1 MKKDWEELKKEKQ
14 QVIFDSALRII
25 KEKGFH
31 RARIAD
37 IAKEAGISYGLVY
50 HYFKNKEDLL
60 NEILNQWW
68 VGLYQLLE
76 DIQKTERAL
85 NGRLKG
91 LILYFLDTY
100 QRKPDLIHIFIT
112 QISRSATNLTE
123 TRLDN
128 FKKFF
133 RLMEDILT
141 QGQKAKK
148 LRKDIESRY
157 LTYIFLGGVETF
169 LSVMVLGEESIKSEQ
184 QKNKIA
190 DSILE
195 VFLNG
200 ANALNQIR
208 SGNPI

>member
-1 MKKDWEELKKEKQ
+1 MKKDGEELKKEKQ
-14 QVIFDSALRII
+14 TIIFDSALKII

-31 RARIAD
+31 RARISD
-37 IAKEAGISYGLVY
+37 IAKEAGISYGLIY

-60 NEILNQWW
+60 NEILNLWW
-68 VGLYQLLE
+68 IGLYRLLE
-76 DIQKTERAL
+76 DIKKNKKSLPEK
-85 NGRLKG
+85 LKG

-128 FKKFF
+128 FRKFF
-133 RLMEDILT
+133 CLTEDLLVL
-141 QGQKAKK
+141 GQKTKI
-148 LRKDIESRY
+148 LRTDIEPRY
-157 LTYIFLGGVETF
+157 LTYIFLGGLETF
-169 LSVMVLGEESIKSEQ
+169 LSVMVLGEESLKSNR
-184 QKNKIA
+184 QKEKMA

-200 ANALNQIR
+200 AKTLTK
-208 SGNPI
+208 PI